1 MPKTPEYFKG
11 KTIFITGGTS
21 GIGKATAEVF
31 AREGA
36 NVVVVGRNEEK
47 AVSVA
52 NSLDQIG
59 GPIGRPIGGQGLGL
73 RCDVTKRTDV
83 DTAVAAALDRFGQI
97 DFLFNSAGSAIRRAK
112 FLEIDLALWEKTYA
126 LNVTGTFQTMQAM
139 IPHMLDQG
147 KGLIVNMSS
156 SGTRSGG
163 AGKSVHYA
171 SSKGAVHTMSIGV
184 GREFGGRG
192 IRCLS
197 LSPSVID
204 TPFQDGSSAEMI
216 DAARKA
222 NPLKRIGEANEVAE
236 MVLFVCSDACEFLNA
251 ESFFI
256 TGGK

>member
-1 MPKTPEYFKG
+1 MPKTLDYFKG

-36 NVVVVGRNEEK
+36 NVVVVGRDEER

-52 NSLDQIG
+52 KSLDQIG
-59 GPIGRPIGGQGLGL
+59 GLTSAQCLGL

-83 DTAVAAALDRFGQI
+83 DAAVAAALDRFGQI
-97 DFLFNSAGSAIRRAK
+97 NFLFNSAGSAIRRAK

-126 LNVTGTFQTMQAM
+126 LNVTGTFQTMQAV

-163 AGKSVHYA
+163 AGKSIHYA

-204 TPFQDGSSAEMI
+204 TPFQDGSSAEMM

-222 NPLKRIGEANEVAE
+222 NPLKRIGEADEVAE